1 MYLCLLKFS
10 MKFKLFRS
18 KTSCYEKFPSVSDL
32 NTVHRVSQCHLTHT
46 HSCLCGTARK
56 LRTCRTTVSPQN
68 VEIQRWWSGFWLSQ
82 ITSKSTKEQNKVQKT
97 LPSRRQSENKKTA
110 QSGGGW
116 VLSLANVNKHLP
128 AALFLHLKSLGNSI
142 QHLKISLLRLLHQA
156 MARFLTHKQPSV
168 KPKMELLIKLIL
180 YRISCWLN
188 WFSLTSGR
196 KAW

>member
-1 MYLCLLKFS
+1 M
-10 MKFKLFRS
+10 
-18 KTSCYEKFPSVSDL
+18 PP
-32 NTVHRVSQCHLTHT
+32 NT
-46 HSCLCGTARK
+46 HSLLSLRHSKETEDLQDNCVATERGDPKVVVWVLALPNYIKKHKRAKQSPEDSPLQEAVRK
-56 LRTCRTTVSPQN
+56 PKN
-68 VEIQRWWSGFWLSQ
+68 
-82 ITSKSTKEQNKVQKT
+82 STIW
-97 LPSRRQSENKKTA
+97 
-110 QSGGGW
+110 GGGW

-142 QHLKISLLRLLHQA
+142 QHLKISLLRLLRQA
-156 MARFLTHKQPSV
+156 MARFLTHKQLSV